1 MFPAFPKDF
10 SEDLIIDILTPLMEY
25 ADTLAGS
32 GEHRAQGLLLL
43 VLIAHTAAAGDL
55 LQYGLPR
62 LQGRTGHCPRPV
74 GKTAFYLSTCP
85 NVSSM
90 PG

>member
-43 VLIAHTAAAGDL
+43 ILIADIQQRLGTCFNMACRAYRAA
-55 LQYGLPR
+55 
-62 LQGRTGHCPRPV
+62 QGSVH
-74 GKTAFYLSTCP
+74 AQ
-85 NVSSM
+85 
-90 PG
+90 